1 MKGMTILL
9 AISLAVVA
17 AVGVLFGP
25 EDRPGF
31 NERKPLS

>member
-1 MKGMTILL
+1 MSIFL
-9 AISLAVVA
+9 AIAFIAAA